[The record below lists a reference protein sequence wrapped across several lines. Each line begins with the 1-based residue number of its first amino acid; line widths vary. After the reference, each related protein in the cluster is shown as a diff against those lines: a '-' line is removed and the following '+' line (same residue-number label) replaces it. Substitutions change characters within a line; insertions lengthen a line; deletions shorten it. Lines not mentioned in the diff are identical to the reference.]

1 MLAGIATR
9 GPQEKMLDFDTALS
23 RVLAGVPRLNDELAD
38 TTDLLRRVL
47 RTPLVSEI
55 DLPVADNSSMDGY
68 AVRSEDLVDAHS
80 SNPVSLKLIGT
91 VPAGEI
97 TETTVEQGTCIRLFT
112 GSFLPPG
119 ADAVLMQEDTE
130 RDAGGGNVLCL
141 DRAKP
146 WENIRFK
153 GEDVKRGTTVITNG
167 TRMRARHLGVI
178 AALGQSSCRVSRR
191 PRVGIVA
198 TGHEL
203 QEAGKPLAPGGIYE
217 SNRLILAELVRQVGG
232 LPTVYPLVED
242 TLDAT
247 REALSKAAQENDVV
261 ITSGGVSVGD
271 YDLIRPAIESLGG
284 EIDFWRVRLRP
295 GKPFVFARLDGKPL
309 FGLPGNPVSAVT
321 TYMVLVRPALL
332 AMQGATETG
341 PTRRNCQLRES
352 IANRGDRPHF
362 YRVQLDDSEG
372 VTSAGLQGSHALQS
386 LSLADGWLC
395 VEPGQERGPGDVVS
409 VMVWDD

>member
-9 GPQEKMLDFDTALS
+9 GPQEKMLDFDKALA
-23 RVLAGVPRLNDELAD
+23 RILAGVPRLDDEVAD
-38 TTDLLRRVL
+38 TRDIVRRVL
-47 RTPLVSEI
+47 RAPVVSEI
-55 DLPVADNSSMDGY
+55 DLPLADNSSMDGY
-68 AVRSEDLVDAHS
+68 AVRSEDLAEAQS
-80 SNPVSLKLIGT
+80 SNPIALKLVAA
-91 VPAGEI
+91 VPAGEV
-97 TETTVEQGTCIRLFT
+97 TETTVEKGTCIRLFT
-112 GSFLPPG
+112 GSFLPSG
-119 ADAVLMQEDTE
+119 ADAVIMQEDTQHDE
-130 RDAGGGNVLCL
+130 KNRLVHCT
-141 DRAKP
+141 DRVKP

-153 GEDVKRGTTVITNG
+153 GEDVKRGTTVLTTG
-167 TRMRARHLGVI
+167 TRLKARHLGII
-178 AALGQSSCRVSRR
+178 AALGLSSCQVSQR

-203 QEAGKPLAPGGIYE
+203 QEAGNPLAPGGIYE
-217 SNRLILAELVRQVGG
+217 SNRLILAELVRQVGAV
-232 LPTVYPLVED
+232 PMVYPLVED

-247 REALSKAAQENDVV
+247 RQALAKAAHENDVV
-261 ITSGGVSVGD
+261 VTSGGVSVGD

-295 GKPFVFARLDGKPL
+295 GKPFVFARLEGKPL

-332 AMQGATETG
+332 AMQGAAETG
-341 PTRRNCQLRES
+341 PAQRACQLRES

-362 YRVQLDDSEG
+362 YRIQLDDREG

-386 LSLADGWLC
+386 LSQADGWLC
-395 VEPGQERGPGDVVS
+395 VEPGQERRPGDVVS